1 MLVTTN
7 KSIRKFLSL
16 FCTFVGLSIALSTT
30 MLSQAPPMGES
41 ATDWKPVEAAL
52 GRSGKPQPGDIYKFG
67 LPRTD
72 MHVTV
77 DGVPIKASLALGS
90 WLAFR
95 KMGSQAMVMG
105 DLVLSES
112 EVEPVMLKLQQ
123 EGIEQTALH
132 NHVLNESPRVM
143 YMHVSGHGDP
153 VKLAHALHEALA
165 LTGTPAPSS
174 AAPAAQELGIDAD
187 AIGKVLGSK
196 GAVNGGVLQFTI
208 PRAEKIT
215 DEGIEIPP
223 SMGTAT
229 AINFQPTGPG
239 RSAITGDFVLIA
251 SEVNPVIRA
260 LRENG
265 IQVTA
270 VHSHMLTEQPR
281 LFFMHFWA
289 NDEALKLAHG
299 LSGALGKTN
308 SARATAKK
316 P

>member
-1 MLVTTN
+1 MRATTN
-7 KSIRKFLSL
+7 NSTWKSFNRICALAGL
-16 FCTFVGLSIALSTT
+16 TFALWTPAPA
-30 MLSQAPPMGES
+30 QAPAKSDS
-41 ATDWKPVEAAL
+41 ASDWKPVETAL
-52 GRSGKPQPGDIYKFG
+52 GRSGKLQPGDIYKFG
-67 LPRTD
+67 MPRTD

-77 DGVPIKASLALGS
+77 DGVTIKAPLALGS

-95 KMGSQAMVMG
+95 KMGSEAMVMG

-123 EGIEQTALH
+123 GGIEQTALH

-143 YMHVSGHGDP
+143 YMHISGHGDP
-153 VKLAHALHEALA
+153 VKLAHALHDALE
-165 LTGTPAPSS
+165 LTGTPVPST
-174 AAPAAQELGIDAD
+174 ATPAAQALTIDAD

-196 GAVNGGVLQFTI
+196 GAVNGGVLQFSV

-215 DEGIEIPP
+215 DEGMEIPP

-229 AINFQPTGPG
+229 AINFQPTGQG
-239 RSAITGDFVLIA
+239 RAAITGDFVLLA

-281 LFFMHFWA
+281 LFFLHFWA
-289 NDEALKLAHG
+289 NDDAMRLAHG
-299 LSGALGKTN
+299 LSTALSNTN
-308 SARATAKK
+308 SAK
-316 P
+316 PSGK

>member
-1 MLVTTN
+1 MRATTN
-7 KSIRKFLSL
+7 NSTWKSFNRICALAGL
-16 FCTFVGLSIALSTT
+16 TFALWTPAPA
-30 MLSQAPPMGES
+30 QAPAKSDS
-41 ATDWKPVEAAL
+41 ASDWKPVETAL
-52 GRSGKPQPGDIYKFG
+52 GRSGKLQPGDIYKFG
-67 LPRTD
+67 MPRTD

-77 DGVPIKASLALGS
+77 DGVTIKAPLALGS

-95 KMGSQAMVMG
+95 KMGSEAMVMG

-123 EGIEQTALH
+123 GGIEQTALH

-143 YMHVSGHGDP
+143 YMHISGHGDP
-153 VKLAHALHEALA
+153 VKLAHALHDALE
-165 LTGTPAPSS
+165 LTGTPVPST
-174 AAPAAQELGIDAD
+174 AAPAAQALTIDAD

-196 GAVNGGVLQFTI
+196 GAVNGGVLQFSV

-215 DEGIEIPP
+215 DEGMEIPP

-229 AINFQPTGPG
+229 AINFQPTGQG
-239 RSAITGDFVLIA
+239 RAAITGDFVLLA

-281 LFFMHFWA
+281 LFFLHFWA
-289 NDEALKLAHG
+289 NDDAMKLAHG
-299 LSGALGKTN
+299 LSTALSNTN
-308 SARATAKK
+308 SAK
-316 P
+316 PSGK